1 MPRIAVFLLCAAS
14 LFAQSDTGELRVK
27 VTDQAG
33 LPVPSKVE
41 LVSEA
46 NQVRQTWDTESDGT
60 LILKRLTFGVYR
72 IRVSHAGFASAS
84 QLVDV
89 RSAIPKEL
97 RVTLGVAPIETT
109 VVVSETATLLDP
121 YRTGDVN
128 RIGAATIANQLSTQ
142 PGRSLINIVDTQPG
156 WLLEANGVLHPR
168 GSEYQ
173 TQYIVDGMPLT
184 ENRSPAFAPEL
195 EANDVQSVQVLTAG
209 YPAEYGRKLG
219 GVIEVDTLQNGQ
231 PGFHGQA
238 TTYGGSFNTAGG
250 DLSGQYGWGRN
261 ALGVSLGADYT
272 TRYLDPPVEQNYTN
286 AGTNAAF
293 SATYERDLGDHDRF
307 SVILRDGQSRFEVP
321 NEMVQQEAGQRQ
333 DRGTGETTGQFSY
346 VHIFSPSIVAD
357 WAAWFAT
364 SPPRYGRTP

>member
-121 YRTGDVN
+121 YRTGDIN

-142 PGRSLINIVDTQPG
+142 PGRSLIDIVDTQPG

-195 EANDVQSVQVLTAG
+195 EADDVQSDAAFSPPAIRPSTA
-209 YPAEYGRKLG
+209 ASWAASSRWTRRRMRSRDFTAK
-219 GVIEVDTLQNGQ
+219 
-231 PGFHGQA
+231 A
-238 TTYGGSFNTAGG
+238 TAYGGSFDTAGG
-250 DLSGQYGWGRN
+250 DLSGPVRLGPQHARCQPGRGLHRRATWIRQWSRITPTPAPTRRLRRTTSAIWAITTASASSFATASHASKCPTKWCSRRPASARTADGRN
-261 ALGVSLGADYT
+261 H
-272 TRYLDPPVEQNYTN
+272 
-286 AGTNAAF
+286 GTV
-293 SATYERDLGDHDRF
+293 L
-307 SVILRDGQSRFEVP
+307 LRAYFLAQHSR
-321 NEMVQQEAGQRQ
+321 
-333 DRGTGETTGQFSY
+333 
-346 VHIFSPSIVAD
+346 
-357 WAAWFAT
+357 
-364 SPPRYGRTP
+364 